1 MTARDRIL
9 DAAAQVLRESGFVG
23 ATTKEIARA
32 AGLSEAMIYK
42 VFVDKTDLF
51 LGVLKER
58 SPGIGM
64 VGDLDARTGKDLR
77 VTLRTVA
84 ADLLAFYLETFP
96 MAASLF
102 SDPDLLVRHRAA
114 LRVRGVGPEAVV
126 VAMTQWLD
134 TERRAGRIEPVVPT
148 ATVADLL
155 VGACFHRAFLT
166 RFGGETIGLA
176 AGRRFAADTAR
187 AAEALLAPTGR

>member
-9 DAAAQVLRESGFVG
+9 DGAAEVLRESGFVG

-42 VFVDKTDLF
+42 VFADKTELF

-58 SPGIGM
+58 SPG
-64 VGDLDARTGKDLR
+64 VGVVMNLDARTGKDLR
-77 VTLRTVA
+77 VTLRAIAT
-84 ADLLAFYLETFP
+84 DLLVFYLATFP

-102 SDPDLLVRHRAA
+102 GDPDLLVRHRAA
-114 LRVRGVGPEAVV
+114 LRVRGAGPELV
-126 VAMTQWLD
+126 VAAVTRWIEA
-134 TERRAGRIEPVVPT
+134 ERRAGRIAPVVPA

-155 VGACFHRAFLT
+155 VGACFHRAFLV
-166 RFGGETIGLA
+166 RFAGAPPNTA
-176 AGRRFAADTAR
+176 ADRRFAADTAR